1 MRLLM
6 KYKIKKLV
14 KNGLKIGEN
23 VKVEKGVMIDSG
35 FPYLI
40 NIGNNVT
47 MAPYVQILSHD
58 ASTKPFL
65 NYTKLGKVNI
75 GNNVFIGAKTIILP
89 NVNIGNNVI
98 IGAGSIVTKD
108 IEENVVVAGVPAKVI
123 CSLEDYLEKNR
134 KNMSS
139 EYLFN
144 KQYSIKNIT
153 AEKKNEVKEKVDK
166 HNICYIL

>member
-1 MRLLM
+1 MKLLM

-14 KNGLKIGEN
+14 KNGLKIGIN

-40 NIGNNVT
+40 TIGNNVT
-47 MAPYVQILSHD
+47 MAPHVQILSHD

-65 NYTKLGKVNI
+65 NYTKLGRVNI
-75 GNNVFIGAKTIILP
+75 GNNVFIGAKSIILP
-89 NVNIGNNVI
+89 NVNIGNNVV

-108 IEENVVVAGVPAKVI
+108 IQDNVVVAGVPAKVI
-123 CSLEDYLEKNR
+123 CSLEEYLEKNK

-139 EYLFN
+139 EYMFN
-144 KQYSIKNIT
+144 KEYTIKNIT
-153 AEKKNEVKEKVDK
+153 EEKKNEVIEKVNK
-166 HNICYIL
+166 HRTCYIL